1 MGNLPIIYIVVVLL
15 LAIII
20 VLGMLVVNFSI
31 QIKQIRKQL
40 RFVAHNKTNQKIRIH
55 TPSREVQ
62 SMINDINYLIQ
73 STREEEIEIMR
84 KDKELRDTIVNM
96 SHDIRTPLTS
106 LSGYFDLLIS
116 SDDASEKER
125 YATIIRER
133 ISSLSDLLES
143 MFFYTKLSSDGI
155 KADFDKCDISSIFM
169 QSMFSYFDDFERLE
183 ITPELDVE
191 EGIEFITDEKLLKRI
206 FQNLIKN
213 VLTHGKDELKVS
225 LKKVNGQQG
234 KPSEVVLI
242 MANKYDTSTN
252 IDVEQVFDRFYQS
265 DKTRNNNSSG
275 IGLAVVLK
283 LSRLLG
289 GNVTA
294 RVDGEF
300 FEITLKL
307 KK

>member
-1 MGNLPIIYIVVVLL
+1 MSSIPVSYIVIVILV
-15 LAIII
+15 AVII
-20 VLGMLVVNFSI
+20 VLGMLVANFSL

-62 SMINDINYLIQ
+62 NMINDINYLIQ
-73 STREEEIEIMR
+73 STREEEIETMR
-84 KDKELRDTIVNM
+84 KDEELRDTIVNM

-106 LSGYFDLLIS
+106 LSGYFDLLTS
-116 SDDASEKER
+116 TEDKEEKDR

-133 ISSLSDLLES
+133 ISSLSELLES
-143 MFFYTKLSSDGI
+143 MFFYTKLSSDSI
-155 KADFDKCDISSIFM
+155 KANLDKCDVSSVFM
-169 QSMFSYFDDFERLE
+169 QTMFSYFDEFERLK
-183 ITPELDVE
+183 IAPELDVE
-191 EGIEFITDEKLLKRI
+191 ENLEMITDEKLLRRI

-225 LKKVNGQQG
+225 LKKNPAASQG
-234 KPSEVVLI
+234 TKEVILV
-242 MANKYDTSTN
+242 MANRYDTSVD
-252 IDVEQVFDRFYQS
+252 IDAEQVFNRFYQS

-283 LSRLLG
+283 LARLLG

-294 RVDGEF
+294 KVENGF
-300 FEITLKL
+300 FEITLIIRN
-307 KK
+307 

>member
-125 YATIIRER
+125 YAAIIRER

>member
-1 MGNLPIIYIVVVLL
+1 MGTLPIIYIVVVLL

-125 YATIIRER
+125 YAAIIRER
-133 ISSLSDLLES
+133 IASLSDLLES
-143 MFFYTKLSSDGI
+143 MFFYTKLSSDSI

>member
-1 MGNLPIIYIVVVLL
+1 MGTLPIIYIVVVLL

-73 STREEEIEIMR
+73 SAREEEIEIMR

-125 YATIIRER
+125 YAAIIRER

>member
-1 MGNLPIIYIVVVLL
+1 MGTLPIIYIVVVLL

-125 YATIIRER
+125 YAAIIRER